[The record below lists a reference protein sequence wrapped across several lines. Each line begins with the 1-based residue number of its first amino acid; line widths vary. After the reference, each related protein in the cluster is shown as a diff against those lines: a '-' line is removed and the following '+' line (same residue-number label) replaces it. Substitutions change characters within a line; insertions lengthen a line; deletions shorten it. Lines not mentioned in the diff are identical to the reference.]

1 MGGKSAVKKQAGPF
15 GARNPTNFIA
25 NKRLLAMYWAK
36 AVRKGNYQ
44 LVKHIFEDSKK
55 QFTL

>member
-1 MGGKSAVKKQAGPF
+1 MKKPAGPF
-15 GARNPTNFIA
+15 GARNPSNFIA

-36 AVRKGNYQ
+36 AVRKGNYP